1 MASTFFELDGEEFIS
16 SSLIIKELDFDQEIA
31 NIISQVFTDV
41 EDIDGTKLP
50 NTEFA
55 DQLDQMDLSKAA
67 KDLLSRHLR
76 RNMKEQLENPI
87 EEADQW
93 DIGDLSNNPVLL
105 KMAGYCKGGTSDS
118 YWAIY
123 LSGIGCLIFDDP
135 LTISEYCK
143 LYLWDKDEEI
153 FEWASDNTENED
165 LAKIKSLSD
174 SNKNVEEIKIE
185 FEKYQEWVEDE
196 LYVKSNFR
204 EMADKIKLNPDLES
218 LKQDNEYIFDS
229 DNSFDF
235 DILSEI
241 SQIWPLKG
249 RF

>member
-1 MASTFFELDGEEFIS
+1 MASTFFELDGEEEEIIS

-31 NIISQVFTDV
+31 DIISQAFTEV
-41 EDIDGTKLP
+41 EFYT
-50 NTEFA
+50 
-55 DQLDQMDLSKAA
+55 
-67 KDLLSRHLR
+67 
-76 RNMKEQLENPI
+76 PI

-93 DIGDLSNNPVLL
+93 DIGDLSKPVLL
-105 KMAGYCKGGTSDS
+105 KMAGYCGGGTSDS

-143 LYLWDKDEEI
+143 LYLWDEDEEI
-153 FEWASDNTENED
+153 FEWASDNTENEE

-185 FEKYQEWVEDE
+185 FEKYQEWVEE
-196 LYVKSNFR
+196 HLFVKSNFW